1 MPLFFS
7 MSLAGSI
14 PLCIGLLI
22 IILQKEQTNFY
33 YVNSLFKLSVI
44 LYLLPLQL
52 IKNMIPATHNFFTID
67 NNYTYI
73 LSLKNKLQLHF
84 HDKTILVP
92 FWMFFLLLI
101 VTGSIFIFCIY
112 EFRTYRKTCNILL
125 KTSISFKFRKDSC
138 LYKNPLLKTP
148 CTLGFFKSYILFPDQ
163 NFTDSQ
169 KEMLFIHETA
179 HIENKDSIF
188 KFLIMICFCLHWYNP
203 FVWFFLPVYSYSAEC
218 LCDYKVI
225 QRFSSHTE
233 RKEYATLLLNI
244 ASTESPFPKIWQNN
258 FSVSKRIVKKRL
270 LYIMNT
276 TGVSKK
282 IMLYGALSLLFL
294 IILPLTTYAYTP
306 LEQTTTFSP
315 NEDSKLTEEII
326 TLIDET
332 PSNYADPYDKLV
344 DFSSSNECIVLEDG
358 SVLDGAVP
366 NSSEKS
372 RASCS
377 HTYENGYVY
386 LHTVNKNG
394 GCTITR
400 YSAKI
405 CTECKYKKNML
416 KISTATYVKC
426 TH

>member
-1 MPLFFS
+1 
-7 MSLAGSI
+7 
-14 PLCIGLLI
+14 
-22 IILQKEQTNFY
+22 
-33 YVNSLFKLSVI
+33 
-44 LYLLPLQL
+44 
-52 IKNMIPATHNFFTID
+52 MI
-67 NNYTYI
+67 
-73 LSLKNKLQLHF
+73 
-84 HDKTILVP
+84 
-92 FWMFFLLLI
+92 
-101 VTGSIFIFCIY
+101 
-112 EFRTYRKTCNILL
+112 
-125 KTSISFKFRKDSC
+125 
-138 LYKNPLLKTP
+138 
-148 CTLGFFKSYILFPDQ
+148 
-163 NFTDSQ
+163 
-169 KEMLFIHETA
+169 
-179 HIENKDSIF
+179 
-188 KFLIMICFCLHWYNP
+188 
-203 FVWFFLPVYSYSAEC
+203 
-218 LCDYKVI
+218 
-225 QRFSSHTE
+225 
-233 RKEYATLLLNI
+233 
-244 ASTESPFPKIWQNN
+244 
-258 FSVSKRIVKKRL
+258 IVKKRL

-282 IMLYGALSLLFL
+282 IMLYGALSLLCL

-306 LEQTTTFSP
+306 LEQTSTFSP

-358 SVLDGAVP
+358 SVLDSAVP

-386 LHTVNKNG
+386 HHTVNKSG

-405 CTECKYKKNML
+405 CTKCKYKKNMV

>member
-22 IILQKEQTNFY
+22 MILQKEQTNFY

-258 FSVSKRIVKKRL
+258 FSVSKRIVKRRL

-282 IMLYGALSLLFL
+282 IMLYGALSLLCL

-306 LEQTTTFSP
+306 LEQTSTFSP

-358 SVLDGAVP
+358 SVLDSAVP

-386 LHTVNKNG
+386 HHTVNKSG
-394 GCTITR
+394 GCTIT
-400 YSAKI
+400 K
-405 CTECKYKKNML
+405 CKYKKNVV

>member
-14 PLCIGLLI
+14 PLCIGLLVM
-22 IILQKEQTNFY
+22 ILQKEQTNFY

-52 IKNMIPATHNFFTID
+52 IKNMIPVTHNFFTID

-84 HDKTILVP
+84 YDKTILVP

-101 VTGSIFIFCIY
+101 VTGSILIFCIY

-125 KTSISFKFRKDSC
+125 KTSISFNFQKDSC

-244 ASTESPFPKIWQNN
+244 ASTESPFPKIWKNN
-258 FSVSKRIVKKRL
+258 FSVSKKVVKRRL

-276 TGVSKK
+276 TGVCKK
-282 IMLYGALSLLFL
+282 IMLYGALSLLCL

-306 LEQTTTFSP
+306 LEQTTAFSP

-332 PSNYADPYDKLV
+332 PSNYADPYDQLV
-344 DFSSSNECIVLEDG
+344 DFSSSNECIILEDG
-358 SVLDGAVP
+358 SVLDSAVP
-366 NSSEKS
+366 NSSGES
-372 RASCS
+372 RVSCS

-386 LHTVNKNG
+386 LHAVNKNG
-394 GCTITR
+394 GCTVTR

-405 CTECKYKKNML
+405 CTKCKVKKNVV
-416 KISTATYVKC
+416 KISTTTYVKC
-426 TH
+426 IH

>member
-1 MPLFFS
+1 

-14 PLCIGLLI
+14 PLCIGLLVM
-22 IILQKEQTNFY
+22 ILQKEQTNFY

-52 IKNMIPATHNFFTID
+52 IKNMIPVTHNLFTID

-73 LSLKNKLQLHF
+73 LSLKNKLQLHL
-84 HDKTILVP
+84 HDKIVLVP

-112 EFRTYRKTCNILL
+112 EFKTYRKTCNILL
-125 KTSISFKFRKDSC
+125 KTSVPFKFQKDSC

-233 RKEYATLLLNI
+233 RKEYATLLLDV

-258 FSVSKRIVKKRL
+258 FSVSKKLVKKRL

-276 TGVSKK
+276 IDLSKR
-282 IMLYGALSLLFL
+282 IVLYGALSLLCL

-306 LEQTTTFSP
+306 LEQTTAFSP

-366 NSSEKS
+366 NSSEKP
-372 RASCS
+372 RVSCS

-386 LHTVNKNG
+386 FHTVNKNG
-394 GCTITR
+394 GCTVTR
-400 YSAKI
+400 YSAKT
-405 CTECKYKKNML
+405 CTKCKAKKNMV
-416 KISTATYVKC
+416 KISATTYVKC
-426 TH
+426 IH

>member
-22 IILQKEQTNFY
+22 MILQKEQTNFY

-84 HDKTILVP
+84 YDKTILVP

-125 KTSISFKFRKDSC
+125 KTSISFNFQKDSC

-163 NFTDSQ
+163 NFTGSQ

-244 ASTESPFPKIWQNN
+244 ASTEPPFPKIWKNN
-258 FSVSKRIVKKRL
+258 FSVSKKIVKRRL

-282 IMLYGALSLLFL
+282 IMLYGALSLLCL

-306 LEQTTTFSP
+306 LEQTTAFSP
-315 NEDSKLTEEII
+315 DEDSKLTEEII
-326 TLIDET
+326 TLINET

-344 DFSSSNECIVLEDG
+344 NFSSSNECIILEDG
-358 SVLDGAVP
+358 SVLDSAVP
-366 NSSEKS
+366 NSSGES
-372 RASCS
+372 RVSCS

-386 LHTVNKNG
+386 HHTVNKSG

-405 CTECKYKKNML
+405 CTKCKYKKNMV

>member
-1 MPLFFS
+1 MPIFFA

-14 PLCIGLLI
+14 PFCIGLLVI
-22 IILQKEQTNFY
+22 IFRKEKTNFY
-33 YVNSLFKLSVI
+33 YVNSLLKLSII
-44 LYLLPLQL
+44 LYLLPIQL
-52 IKNMIPATHNFFTID
+52 IKKIIPVTRNLFTVA
-67 NNYTYI
+67 NHYTYV
-73 LSLKNKLQLHF
+73 LSLKNKFYLQLCN
-84 HDKTILVP
+84 KVLVIP
-92 FWMFFLLLI
+92 FWLFLLFL
-101 VTGSIFIFCIY
+101 SITISISIFCIY
-112 EFRTYRKTCNILL
+112 EYRTYKKTCNILL

-258 FSVSKRIVKKRL
+258 FSVSKRIVKRRL

-282 IMLYGALSLLFL
+282 IMLYGALSLLCL

-306 LEQTTTFSP
+306 LEQTSTFSP

-358 SVLDGAVP
+358 SVLDSAVP

-386 LHTVNKNG
+386 HHTVNKSG

-405 CTECKYKKNML
+405 CTKCKYKKNVV

>member
-14 PLCIGLLI
+14 PLCIGLFI
-22 IILQKEQTNFY
+22 MILQKEQTNFY

-52 IKNMIPATHNFFTID
+52 IKNMIPVTHNLFTID

-73 LSLKNKLQLHF
+73 LYIKNKLQLHF
-84 HDKTILVP
+84 HDKIVLVP

-125 KTSISFKFRKDSC
+125 KTSIPFKFQKDSC

-148 CTLGFFKSYILFPDQ
+148 CTIGFFKSYILFPDQ
-163 NFTDSQ
+163 NFTGSQ

-203 FVWFFLPVYSYSAEC
+203 FVWFFLPVYSYSTEC

-244 ASTESPFPKIWQNN
+244 ASTESPFPKIWKNN
-258 FSVSKRIVKKRL
+258 FSVSKKIVKRRL

-276 TGVSKK
+276 TGMSKK
-282 IMLYGALSLLFL
+282 IMLYGALSLLCL

-306 LEQTTTFSP
+306 LEQTTAFSP
-315 NEDSKLTEEII
+315 DEDSKLTEEII
-326 TLIDET
+326 TLINET

-344 DFSSSNECIVLEDG
+344 DFSSSNECIILEDG
-358 SVLDGAVP
+358 SVLDSAVP
-366 NSSEKS
+366 NSSGKS
-372 RASCS
+372 RVSCS

-386 LHTVNKNG
+386 HHTVNKSG

-405 CTECKYKKNML
+405 CTKCKYKKNMV

>member
-14 PLCIGLLI
+14 PLCIGLLVM
-22 IILQKEQTNFY
+22 ILQKEQTNFY

-52 IKNMIPATHNFFTID
+52 IKNMIPVTHNLFTID

-112 EFRTYRKTCNILL
+112 EFKTYRKTCNILL
-125 KTSISFKFRKDSC
+125 KTSIPFKFQKDSC

-244 ASTESPFPKIWQNN
+244 ASTESPFPKIGKNN
-258 FSVSKRIVKKRL
+258 FSVSKKIVKRRL

-282 IMLYGALSLLFL
+282 IMLYGALSLLCL

-306 LEQTTTFSP
+306 LEQTTAFSP

-366 NSSEKS
+366 NSSEKP
-372 RASCS
+372 RVSCS

-386 LHTVNKNG
+386 FHTVNKNG
-394 GCTITR
+394 GCTVTR
-400 YSAKI
+400 YSAKT
-405 CTECKYKKNML
+405 CTKCKAKKNMV
-416 KISTATYVKC
+416 KISATTYVKC
-426 TH
+426 IH

>member
-22 IILQKEQTNFY
+22 MILQKEQTNFY

-112 EFRTYRKTCNILL
+112 EFITYRKTCNILL

-244 ASTESPFPKIWQNN
+244 ASTESPFPKIWKNN
-258 FSVSKRIVKKRL
+258 FSVSKKIVKRRL

-282 IMLYGALSLLFL
+282 IMLYGALSLLCL

-306 LEQTTTFSP
+306 LEQTSTFSP
-315 NEDSKLTEEII
+315 DEYSKSTEEII

-332 PSNYADPYDKLV
+332 PSNYADPYDQLV
-344 DFSSSNECIVLEDG
+344 DFSSSNECIILEDG
-358 SVLDGAVP
+358 SVLDSAVP
-366 NSSEKS
+366 NSSGES
-372 RASCS
+372 RVSCS

-386 LHTVNKNG
+386 HHTVNKNG

-405 CTECKYKKNML
+405 CTKCKYKKNRV

>member
-22 IILQKEQTNFY
+22 MILQKEQTNFY

-73 LSLKNKLQLHF
+73 LSFKNKLQLHF

-101 VTGSIFIFCIY
+101 VTGSILIFCIY

-244 ASTESPFPKIWQNN
+244 FHRITFFQRFGKIT
-258 FSVSKRIVKKRL
+258 FCFKK
-270 LYIMNT
+270 N
-276 TGVSKK
+276 SKK
-282 IMLYGALSLLFL
+282 
-294 IILPLTTYAYTP
+294 
-306 LEQTTTFSP
+306 
-315 NEDSKLTEEII
+315 EII
-326 TLIDET
+326 VYYEHYRREQKNNVIWCSITFM
-332 PSNYADPYDKLV
+332 PYNFTANHLCLYTSGTNLNI
-344 DFSSSNECIVLEDG
+344 FSRTNIQSQRK
-358 SVLDGAVP
+358 
-366 NSSEKS
+366 KS
-372 RASCS
+372 
-377 HTYENGYVY
+377 
-386 LHTVNKNG
+386 
-394 GCTITR
+394 
-400 YSAKI
+400 
-405 CTECKYKKNML
+405 
-416 KISTATYVKC
+416 
-426 TH
+426 

>member
-22 IILQKEQTNFY
+22 MILQKEQTNFY

-258 FSVSKRIVKKRL
+258 FSVSKRIVKRRL

-282 IMLYGALSLLFL
+282 IMLYGALSLLCL

-306 LEQTTTFSP
+306 LEQTSTFSP

-344 DFSSSNECIVLEDG
+344 DFSSSNECIVLD
-358 SVLDGAVP
+358 SAVP

-386 LHTVNKNG
+386 HHTVNKSG

-405 CTECKYKKNML
+405 CTKCKYKKNVV

>member
-22 IILQKEQTNFY
+22 MILQKEQTNFY

-84 HDKTILVP
+84 YDKTILVP

-125 KTSISFKFRKDSC
+125 KTSISFNFQKDSC

-163 NFTDSQ
+163 NFTGSQ

-244 ASTESPFPKIWQNN
+244 ASTESPFPKIWKNN
-258 FSVSKRIVKKRL
+258 FSVSKKIVKRRL

-282 IMLYGALSLLFL
+282 IMLYGALSLLCL

-306 LEQTTTFSP
+306 LEQTSTFSP
-315 NEDSKLTEEII
+315 DEYSKSTEEII

-332 PSNYADPYDKLV
+332 PSNYADPYDQLV
-344 DFSSSNECIVLEDG
+344 DFSSSNECIILEDG
-358 SVLDGAVP
+358 SVLDSAVP
-366 NSSEKS
+366 NSSGES
-372 RASCS
+372 RVSCS

-386 LHTVNKNG
+386 HHTVNKSG

-405 CTECKYKKNML
+405 CTKCKYKKNMI

>member
-22 IILQKEQTNFY
+22 MILQKEQTNFY

-84 HDKTILVP
+84 YDKTILVP

-125 KTSISFKFRKDSC
+125 KTSISFNFQKDSC

-163 NFTDSQ
+163 NFTGSQ

-244 ASTESPFPKIWQNN
+244 ASTESPFPKIWKNN
-258 FSVSKRIVKKRL
+258 FFVSKKIVKRRL

-282 IMLYGALSLLFL
+282 IMLYGALSLLCL

-306 LEQTTTFSP
+306 LEQTTAFSP
-315 NEDSKLTEEII
+315 DEDSKLTEEII
-326 TLIDET
+326 TLINET

-344 DFSSSNECIVLEDG
+344 NFSSSNECIILEDG
-358 SVLDGAVP
+358 SVLDSAVP
-366 NSSEKS
+366 NSSGES
-372 RASCS
+372 RVSCS

-386 LHTVNKNG
+386 HHTVNKSG

-405 CTECKYKKNML
+405 CTKCKYKKNMV

>member
-14 PLCIGLLI
+14 PLCIGLLVM
-22 IILQKEQTNFY
+22 ILQKEQTNFY

-84 HDKTILVP
+84 HDKIVLVP

-112 EFRTYRKTCNILL
+112 EFKTYRKTCNILL
-125 KTSISFKFRKDSC
+125 KTSIPFKFQKDSC

-225 QRFSSHTE
+225 QRFSSHAE
-233 RKEYATLLLNI
+233 RKEYATLLLDV

-258 FSVSKRIVKKRL
+258 FSVSKKLVKRRL

-276 TGVSKK
+276 TDLSKR
-282 IMLYGALSLLFL
+282 IVLYGALSLLCL

-315 NEDSKLTEEII
+315 DKDSKLTEEII

-344 DFSSSNECIVLEDG
+344 GFSSSNECIVLEDG
-358 SVLDGAVP
+358 SVLDSAVP
-366 NSSEKS
+366 NSSGES
-372 RASCS
+372 RVSCS

-386 LHTVNKNG
+386 FHTVNKNG
-394 GCTITR
+394 GCTVTR
-400 YSAKI
+400 YSAKT
-405 CTECKYKKNML
+405 CTKCKAQKNMV
-416 KISTATYVKC
+416 KISATTYVKC

>member
-22 IILQKEQTNFY
+22 MILQKEQTNFY

-44 LYLLPLQL
+44 LYLLQLQL

-101 VTGSIFIFCIY
+101 VTGSILIFCIY
-112 EFRTYRKTCNILL
+112 EFITYRKTCNILL

-163 NFTDSQ
+163 NLTGSQ
-169 KEMLFIHETA
+169 NEMLFIHETA

-258 FSVSKRIVKKRL
+258 FSVSKKIVKRRL

-276 TGVSKK
+276 TALSKR
-282 IMLYGALSLLFL
+282 IVLYGALSLLCL
-294 IILPLTTYAYTP
+294 MILPLTTYAYTP
-306 LEQTTTFSP
+306 LEQTSTFSP
-315 NEDSKLTEEII
+315 DEYSKSTEEII

-332 PSNYADPYDKLV
+332 PSNYADPYDELV

-358 SVLDGAVP
+358 SVLDGAVS
-366 NSSEKS
+366 NSSGES
-372 RASCS
+372 RVSCS

-386 LHTVNKNG
+386 HHTVNKSG

-405 CTECKYKKNML
+405 CTKCKYKKNMV

>member
-22 IILQKEQTNFY
+22 MILQKEQTNFY

-84 HDKTILVP
+84 YDKTILVP

-125 KTSISFKFRKDSC
+125 KTSISFNFQKDSC

-163 NFTDSQ
+163 NFTGSQ

-244 ASTESPFPKIWQNN
+244 ASTESPFPKIWKNN
-258 FSVSKRIVKKRL
+258 FSVSKKIVKRRL

-282 IMLYGALSLLFL
+282 KMLYGALSLLCL

-306 LEQTTTFSP
+306 LEQTTAFSP
-315 NEDSKLTEEII
+315 DEDSKLTEEII
-326 TLIDET
+326 TLINET

-344 DFSSSNECIVLEDG
+344 NFSSSNECIILEDG
-358 SVLDGAVP
+358 SVLDSAVP
-366 NSSEKS
+366 NSSGES
-372 RASCS
+372 RVSCS

-386 LHTVNKNG
+386 HHTVNKSG

-405 CTECKYKKNML
+405 CTKCKYKKNMV

>member
-22 IILQKEQTNFY
+22 MILQKEQTNFY

-84 HDKTILVP
+84 YDKTILVP

-101 VTGSIFIFCIY
+101 VTGSIFTFCIY

-125 KTSISFKFRKDSC
+125 KTSISFNFQKDSC

-244 ASTESPFPKIWQNN
+244 ASTESPFPKIWKNN
-258 FSVSKRIVKKRL
+258 FSVSKKIVKRRL

-282 IMLYGALSLLFL
+282 IMLYGALSLLCL

-306 LEQTTTFSP
+306 LEQTSTFSP
-315 NEDSKLTEEII
+315 DEYSKSTEEII

-332 PSNYADPYDKLV
+332 PSNYADLYDKLV

-358 SVLDGAVP
+358 SLLDSAIP
-366 NSSEKS
+366 NSSGES
-372 RASCS
+372 RVSCS

-386 LHTVNKNG
+386 FHTVNKNG
-394 GCTITR
+394 GCTVTR
-400 YSAKI
+400 YSAKT
-405 CTECKYKKNML
+405 CTKCKAKKNMV
-416 KISTATYVKC
+416 KISATTYVKC
-426 TH
+426 IH

>member
-14 PLCIGLLI
+14 PLCIGLFVM
-22 IILQKEQTNFY
+22 ILRKEQTNFY

-52 IKNMIPATHNFFTID
+52 IKNMIPVTHNLFTID

-84 HDKTILVP
+84 HAKTVLVP

-125 KTSISFKFRKDSC
+125 KTSMPFHFQKHSWV
-138 LYKNPLLKTP
+138 YKNPLLKTP
-148 CTLGFFKSYILFPDQ
+148 CTIGFFKSYILFPDQ
-163 NFTDSQ
+163 NLTGSQ

-225 QRFSSHTE
+225 QRFSSHAE

-244 ASTESPFPKIWQNN
+244 ASTESPFPKIWKNN
-258 FSVSKRIVKKRL
+258 FSVSKKIVKRRL

-282 IMLYGALSLLFL
+282 IMLYGALLLLCL

-306 LEQTTTFSP
+306 LEQTTAFSP
-315 NEDSKLTEEII
+315 NEYSKSTEEII

-344 DFSSSNECIVLEDG
+344 DFSSSNECIILEDG

-386 LHTVNKNG
+386 LHAVNKNG
-394 GCTITR
+394 GCTVTR

-405 CTECKYKKNML
+405 CTKCKVKKNVV
-416 KISTATYVKC
+416 KISTTTYVKC
-426 TH
+426 IH

>member
-1 MPLFFS
+1 

-14 PLCIGLLI
+14 PLCIGLLVM
-22 IILQKEQTNFY
+22 ILQKEQTNFY
-33 YVNSLFKLSVI
+33 YVNSLFKLSVL

-73 LSLKNKLQLHF
+73 LSFKNKLQLHF

-112 EFRTYRKTCNILL
+112 EFITYRKTCNILL

-218 LCDYKVI
+218 LCDYKGI

-244 ASTESPFPKIWQNN
+244 ASTESPFPKIWPNN
-258 FSVSKRIVKKRL
+258 FSFSKRIVKRRL

-282 IMLYGALSLLFL
+282 IMLYDALSLLCL
-294 IILPLTTYAYTP
+294 IILPLTTYAYTS
-306 LEQTTTFSP
+306 LEQTSTFSP

-332 PSNYADPYDKLV
+332 PSNYADPYDQLG
-344 DFSSSNECIVLEDG
+344 DFSSSKECIILEDG
-358 SVLDGAVP
+358 SVLDSAVP

-386 LHTVNKNG
+386 FHTVNKNG

-405 CTECKYKKNML
+405 CTKCKHKKNMI